1 MKNMVYE
8 INSEAVGFIV
18 YAIYNGEK
26 VSLGAFAEMT
36 GMEILQVIKLMAI
49 EGGFQAEPKDA
60 LAFFLFEDRAKA
72 FVDILETI

>member
-1 MKNMVYE
+1 MIYK

-18 YAIYNGEK
+18 YALHLGEK
-26 VSLGAFAEMT
+26 LSLGEFAETKEMDV
-36 GMEILQVIKLMAI
+36 LQVVKLMAS

-72 FVDILETI
+72 FVNVLQVV